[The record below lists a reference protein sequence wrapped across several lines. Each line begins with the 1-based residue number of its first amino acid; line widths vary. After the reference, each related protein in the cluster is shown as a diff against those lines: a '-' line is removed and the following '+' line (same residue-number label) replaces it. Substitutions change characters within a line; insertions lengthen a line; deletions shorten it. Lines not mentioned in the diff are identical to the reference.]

1 MFVRWKRTRRFGMFE
16 EQFPE
21 AIALMARALR
31 AGHAFPTGIQM
42 VADEI
47 PAPVGAEFKLLYD
60 RQNFGMPLGD
70 ALKGMAE
77 RVPILDARFFTTA
90 VLTQR
95 ETGGNLSEILDNLAT
110 VIRDRFKVKRQ
121 VRAVTAH
128 GRITGWILCGMPRG
142 AGVDPQRGV
151 TGAHEAD
158 DHRSARDQDACR
170 RRHDAGDRLVDHPQ
184 AGQHSLLGVLD
195 MALDLLVTLVAGF
208 LAVALVA
215 GYGTS
220 SILAAL
226 SPERRRLR
234 QLATAG
240 GPGASVDDTFT
251 LVDRVDPRF
260 KNLPG
265 IPKSPK
271 EMGRLRRRLAMAGY
285 TSPTAVVV
293 YALANLVS
301 PVLFGLVALAAVDVR
316 SGWLLVLFA
325 IAVGYLLPGM
335 LLARKIERRKREI
348 REGLPDALD
357 LFIVCVEA
365 GSGLDQ
371 AIVKASDELGIS
383 YPALAYELRLITTE
397 IRAGKPRVEAFRN
410 FAARTKV
417 DDVQSLVTLLVQ
429 TDKFGT
435 SLAQAL
441 RTHADTSRTK
451 RRQNAEERAGKLGVK
466 LVFPLVLFLFP
477 ALYIVILGPA
487 VITFLRVFKH

>member
-1 MFVRWKRTRRFGMFE
+1 
-16 EQFPE
+16 
-21 AIALMARALR
+21 
-31 AGHAFPTGIQM
+31 
-42 VADEI
+42 
-47 PAPVGAEFKLLYD
+47 
-60 RQNFGMPLGD
+60 
-70 ALKGMAE
+70 
-77 RVPILDARFFTTA
+77 
-90 VLTQR
+90 
-95 ETGGNLSEILDNLAT
+95 
-110 VIRDRFKVKRQ
+110 
-121 VRAVTAH
+121 
-128 GRITGWILCGMPRG
+128 
-142 AGVDPQRGV
+142 
-151 TGAHEAD
+151 
-158 DHRSARDQDACR
+158 
-170 RRHDAGDRLVDHPQ
+170 
-184 AGQHSLLGVLD
+184 

-208 LAVALVA
+208 LAVALIV

-220 SILAAL
+220 SLLAAL

-234 QLATAG
+234 QLATVGGGGAG
-240 GPGASVDDTFT
+240 VDDTFT

-265 IPKSPK
+265 IPKSTK

-285 TSPTAVVV
+285 TSPKAVGLF
-293 YALANLVS
+293 ALANLVV
-301 PVLFGLVALAAVDVR
+301 PVLFGLIALAAVG
-316 SGWLLVLFA
+316 SQGWLLVPLA
-325 IAVGYLLPGM
+325 AAAGYLLPGM

-371 AIVKASDELGIS
+371 AIVKASDELGLT
-383 YPALAYELRLITTE
+383 YPALAHELRLVTTE

-417 DDVQSLVTLLVQ
+417 DDVQSLVALLVQ

-435 SLAQAL
+435 SMADAL

-487 VITFLRVFKH
+487 VITFLRVFPSF